1 MKEDVGGT
9 PPPEV
14 ELTPNWEGLDPDVE
28 RYLEHDSVRD
38 AARGLRK
45 ELSDFEGAAPGGGS
59 ATWTGTGTFT
69 QFEVLGNVG
78 PRETGAWETATYF
91 GENIAQAYEVMFT
104 KYKELVGRI
113 EVLGIA
119 IEKAV
124 DNTDQGHK
132 DSSA

>member
-1 MKEDVGGT
+1 MKHEDVGS
-9 PPPEV
+9 PPPKV
-14 ELTPNWEGLDPDVE
+14 ELTPKWDGLDPDAEV
-28 RYLEHDSVRD
+28 YLDHDSVR
-38 AARGLRK
+38 AAGRGLRK
-45 ELSDFEGAAPGGGS
+45 ELDFEGAAPANGS

-69 QFEVLGNVG
+69 QFGILGKVG

-91 GENIAQAYEVMFT
+91 GENIAQGYEVMFA
-104 KYKELVGRI
+104 KYKELVGKI
-113 EVLGIA
+113 EAMGIA